1 MDSVKEALDD
11 KILFYLAVAALF
23 TIITGMVEDPA
34 TGWLPGFSIYIAIL
48 VIVLVTAWN
57 DWNKDKLFVNLQ
69 SDIKNEYVTVIR
81 GKQGTTSSINIYDL
95 NVGDVALL
103 EAGCRIPADCI
114 MIEGQDV
121 TVDEARYNNDHQ
133 SQVMV
138 KNVATK
144 ENLFSYPDPFLIS
157 GTIMNT
163 GACKVVVAAVGKF
176 SRRGITEEKLDT
188 ETKTPLQKR
197 LENLA
202 ARFTKWGVIAALMIA
217 VATAINTVVTVSINS
232 NAGWVYFFKAI
243 SKIITNI
250 LIIIMVAVPEGLPMT
265 IAISLAFSVKRMID
279 DGILVKNLE
288 SPEMMGSV
296 TEICTGK
303 TGTLTY
309 GDGMTVEMFYTQSRE
324 IKNNRDNTFL
334 NCDLDEETVK
344 LIKESILFN
353 CSAHI
358 EMNDEAMFE
367 ARGNGTEVGLINFL
381 QANDIDVNTFMKQK
395 NCRIEAVV
403 PFDA

>member
-23 TIITGMVEDPA
+23 TIITGMIEDPA

-69 SDIKNEYVTVIR
+69 SDIKNEFVTVIR
-81 GKQGTTSSINIYDL
+81 GKQGTTTYINIYDL

-121 TVDEARYNNDHQ
+121 TVDEARYNKHQ
-133 SQVMV
+133 SKVMV
-138 KNVATK
+138 KKEATK
-144 ENLFSYPDPFLIS
+144 ENQFTNPDPFMLS

-163 GACKVVVAAVGKF
+163 GACKVVVCAVGKYC
-176 SRRGITEEKLDT
+176 RRGITEEKLDT
-188 ETKTPLQKR
+188 ETKTPLQIR

-217 VATAINTVVTVSINS
+217 VATTINLLLTVSVNS
-232 NAGWVYFFKAI
+232 SAGWVYFLKKLP
-243 SKIITNI
+243 KIITNI

-279 DGILVKNLE
+279 DGILVKNLN

-296 TEICTGK
+296 TEMCTGK
-303 TGTLTY
+303 TGTLTK

-334 NCDLDEETVK
+334 NCDLDEETIK

-358 EMNDEAMFE
+358 EMNDDAMFV

-381 QANDIDVNTFMKQK
+381 QANDIDVNTFMK
-395 NCRIEAVV
+395 
-403 PFDA
+403 